1 VKRIGV
7 KRTGVTLLGVAVLIL
22 AGPAAANRLIGL
34 AQLAGG
40 QGCIAQ
46 PDEDAEAV
54 RGCGRGRG
62 LIDPSSVAL
71 SRDGES
77 VYVAGS
83 GSSAVAAFARD
94 RATGRLTQRNC
105 VSANATS
112 GVDGTKGACADGNA
126 LSGATDVEVSPDG
139 RFVYAASFDAGGIA
153 IFERSET
160 TGALR
165 QVGCVRP
172 VRTCTSARALGG
184 ASAIALSLDGENA
197 YVAAYD
203 SNAVVMFAR
212 DVTTGLLTQLGCISD
227 DGHDRLCTTGNAL
240 RGAAAVV
247 VSADGRHVY
256 VAAAESGAVLTF
268 VRDVETGLLTQRGC
282 ILQDAPRRG
291 SCTPGKGLGGP
302 IALTLSP
309 DNRTLFAAS
318 YVSDSIA
325 VFARD
330 ASTGNL
336 RWIGCQSEVFEE
348 DEPDGCGHGGP
359 LTSPTEIAVNR
370 AGDRLYVSVESG
382 LTVLD
387 RDLTTGALSVAGCLT
402 YADYYDDEV
411 TKRCQLA
418 TGIADASSVAL
429 SPDEQNVY
437 VTSWGSDAVA
447 VLAPGPTMS
456 ALRFSRRGLLSVRVA
471 CPALHAGDCAGR
483 MTFRPTA
490 PLRRL
495 AQSTSYRLSPG
506 RTGIVHLRL
515 SRSVMR
521 ALARWKT
528 LAATIDVADA
538 SRSLAPTRRVFVL
551 RHRAAP
557 TGARPSPRR

>member
-1 VKRIGV
+1 MRRIGITLV
-7 KRTGVTLLGVAVLIL
+7 GVVVLIL
-22 AGPAAANRLIGL
+22 AGPAAANRLLGL

-54 RGCGRGRG
+54 SGCGRGRG
-62 LIDPSSVAL
+62 LIDPSAVAL
-71 SRDGES
+71 SRDGKS
-77 VYVAGS
+77 AYVAGS

-94 RATGRLTQRNC
+94 QATGRLTQRNC

-139 RFVYAASFDAGGIA
+139 KFVYAASYDAGGVA
-153 IFERSET
+153 IFERNEA

-172 VRTCTSARALGG
+172 VRTCTSARALSG
-184 ASAIALSLDGENA
+184 ASAVALSPDGENA

-203 SNAVVMFAR
+203 SNAVVMFER
-212 DVTTGLLTQLGCISD
+212 DVATGLLKQLGCVSD

-256 VAAAESGAVLTF
+256 VGAAESGAVLTF
-268 VRDVETGLLTQRGC
+268 VRDVETGLLRQRGC
-282 ILQDAPRRG
+282 ILQEAPPRG
-291 SCTPGKGLGGP
+291 SCTSGKGLGGP

-318 YVSDSIA
+318 YSSDSIA
-325 VFARD
+325 VLARD
-330 ASTGNL
+330 AATGNL
-336 RWIGCQSEVFEE
+336 RWIGCLSEVFDE
-348 DEPDGCGHGGP
+348 DERDGCAHGGP
-359 LTSPTEIAVNR
+359 LTGPTGIAVNR

-387 RDLTTGALSVAGCLT
+387 RDRTTGTLTVGGCLT
-402 YADYYDDEV
+402 YAGYWDEDV

-418 TGIADASSVAL
+418 TGIAGTSSVAL
-429 SPDEQNVY
+429 SPDGQNVY
-437 VTSWGSDAVA
+437 VTAWGSDAVV
-447 VLAPGPTMS
+447 VLAPGPTVS
-456 ALRFSRRGLLSVRVA
+456 ALRSTARGLLSVRVT

-483 MTFRPTA
+483 MTFSPAA

-495 AQSTSYRLSPG
+495 THSTTYRLPPG
-506 RTGIVHLRL
+506 RTGVVHLRL
-515 SRSVMR
+515 SQPVMR
-521 ALARWKT
+521 ALAKRKT
-528 LAATIDVADA
+528 LAATIDAADA
-538 SRSLAPTRRVFVL
+538 SRNLAPTRRAFVL

-557 TGARPSPRR
+557 TGARPTPRR

>member
-1 VKRIGV
+1 MRFGV
-7 KRTGVTLLGVAVLIL
+7 KRTGVTLLGVAVLVL

-126 LSGATDVEVSPDG
+126 LSGATHVEVSPDG
-139 RFVYAASFDAGGIA
+139 RFAYAASFDAGGIA

-172 VRTCTSARALGG
+172 VRTCTSARALSG

-203 SNAVVMFAR
+203 SNAVVMFER
-212 DVTTGLLTQLGCISD
+212 DVTTGLLKQLGCISD

-256 VAAAESGAVLTF
+256 VGAAESGAVLTF

-336 RWIGCQSEVFEE
+336 RWIGCQSEAFEE
-348 DEPDGCGHGGP
+348 DEPDVCGHGGP
-359 LTSPTEIAVNR
+359 LTSPTGIAVNR

-456 ALRFSRRGLLSVRVA
+456 APRFSRRGLLSVRVT

-483 MTFRPTA
+483 MTFSPTA

-515 SRSVMR
+515 SRPIMR

-528 LAATIDVADA
+528 LAATIDAADA

-557 TGARPSPRR
+557 TRARPSPRR

>member
-7 KRTGVTLLGVAVLIL
+7 TLLGAAVLIL
-22 AGPAAANRLIGL
+22 AGPAAANRLLGL

-46 PDEDAEAV
+46 PEEEAEAV

-77 VYVAGS
+77 AYVAGS

-126 LSGATDVEVSPDG
+126 LSGATAVQVSPDG

-153 IFERSET
+153 IFERNES
-160 TGALR
+160 GALR

-172 VRTCTSARALGG
+172 VRTCTSARALSG
-184 ASAIALSLDGENA
+184 ASAIAVSPDGENA
-197 YVAAYD
+197 YVTAYD

-256 VAAAESGAVLTF
+256 VGAAESGAVLTF
-268 VRDVETGLLTQRGC
+268 VRDVESGLLRQRGC

-291 SCTPGKGLGGP
+291 SCTPGKGIGGP
-302 IALTLSP
+302 VALTLSP
-309 DNRTLFAAS
+309 DNKTLFAAS
-318 YVSDSIA
+318 YASDSIA

-336 RWIGCQSEVFEE
+336 RWIGCQSEVFDD
-348 DEPDGCGHGGP
+348 DERDGCGHGGP
-359 LTSPTEIAVNR
+359 LIGPTGVAVNR

-387 RDLTTGALSVAGCLT
+387 RDRATGTLSVGGCLT
-402 YADYYDDEV
+402 YAEYYDDDV

-418 TGIADASSVAL
+418 TGIAEASSVAL
-429 SPDEQNVY
+429 SPDGQNVY

-456 ALRFSRRGLLSVRVA
+456 ALRSSRRGLMSVRVT

-483 MTFRPTA
+483 MTVTPA
-490 PLRRL
+490 SPLRRL

-515 SRSVMR
+515 SRKVMQ
-521 ALARWKT
+521 ALARRKT
-528 LAATIDVADA
+528 LAATIDAADA

-557 TGARPSPRR
+557 TGARPTPRR

>member
-1 VKRIGV
+1 MRRIGITLV
-7 KRTGVTLLGVAVLIL
+7 GVVVLIL
-22 AGPAAANRLIGL
+22 AGPAAANRLLGL

-54 RGCGRGRG
+54 SGCGRGRG
-62 LIDPSSVAL
+62 LIDPSAVAL

-77 VYVAGS
+77 AYVAGS

-94 RATGRLTQRNC
+94 QATGRLTQRNC

-139 RFVYAASFDAGGIA
+139 KFVYAASYDAGGVA
-153 IFERSET
+153 IFERNEA

-172 VRTCTSARALGG
+172 VRTCTSARALSG
-184 ASAIALSLDGENA
+184 ASAVALSPDGENA

-203 SNAVVMFAR
+203 SNAVVMFER
-212 DVTTGLLTQLGCISD
+212 DVATGLLKQLGCVSD

-256 VAAAESGAVLTF
+256 VGAAESGAVLTF
-268 VRDVETGLLTQRGC
+268 VRDVETGLLRQRGC
-282 ILQDAPRRG
+282 VLQEAPPRG
-291 SCTPGKGLGGP
+291 SCTSGKGLGGP

-318 YVSDSIA
+318 YSSDSIA
-325 VFARD
+325 VLARD
-330 ASTGNL
+330 AATGNL
-336 RWIGCQSEVFEE
+336 RWIGCLSEVFDE
-348 DEPDGCGHGGP
+348 DERDGCAHGGP
-359 LTSPTEIAVNR
+359 LTGPTGIAVNR

-387 RDLTTGALSVAGCLT
+387 RDRTTGTLTVGGCLT
-402 YADYYDDEV
+402 YAGYWDEDV

-418 TGIADASSVAL
+418 TGIAGTSSVAL
-429 SPDEQNVY
+429 SPDGQNVY
-437 VTSWGSDAVA
+437 VTAWGSDAVV
-447 VLAPGPTMS
+447 VLAPGPTVS
-456 ALRFSRRGLLSVRVA
+456 ALRSTARGLLSVRVT

-483 MTFRPTA
+483 MTFSPAA

-495 AQSTSYRLSPG
+495 TQSTTYRLPPG
-506 RTGIVHLRL
+506 RTGVVHLRL
-515 SRSVMR
+515 SQPVMR
-521 ALARWKT
+521 ALAKRKT
-528 LAATIDVADA
+528 LAGTIDAADA
-538 SRSLAPTRRVFVL
+538 SRNLAPTRRAFVL

-557 TGARPSPRR
+557 TGARPTPRR

>member
-1 VKRIGV
+1 MKRIGITLV
-7 KRTGVTLLGVAVLIL
+7 GVVVLIL
-22 AGPAAANRLIGL
+22 AGPAAANRLLGL

-46 PDEDAEAV
+46 PDDEAEAV
-54 RGCGRGRG
+54 SGCGRGRG

-71 SRDGES
+71 SRDGKS
-77 VYVAGS
+77 AYVAGS

-94 RATGRLTQRNC
+94 QATGRLTQRNC

-126 LSGATDVEVSPDG
+126 LSGAADVEISPDG

-153 IFERSET
+153 IFERNET

-172 VRTCTSARALGG
+172 VRTCTSARALSG
-184 ASAIALSLDGENA
+184 ASAVAVSPDGENA

-203 SNAVVMFAR
+203 SNAVVMFER
-212 DVTTGLLTQLGCISD
+212 DVTTGLLKQLGCISD

-256 VAAAESGAVLTF
+256 VGAAESGAVLTF
-268 VRDVETGLLTQRGC
+268 VRDVGTGLLRQRGC
-282 ILQDAPRRG
+282 VLQDAPLRG
-291 SCTPGKGLGGP
+291 SCTSGKGLGGP

-325 VFARD
+325 VLARD

-336 RWIGCQSEVFEE
+336 RWTGCMSEVFDE
-348 DEPDGCGHGGP
+348 DERDGCGHGRA
-359 LTSPTEIAVNR
+359 LTSPTGIAVNR

-387 RDLTTGALSVAGCLT
+387 RDRTTGTLSVGGCLT
-402 YADYYDDEV
+402 YAGYYDDDV
-411 TKRCQLA
+411 TTRCQLA
-418 TGIADASSVAL
+418 TGIAEASSVEL
-429 SPDEQNVY
+429 SPDGQNVY

-447 VLAPGPTMS
+447 VLAPGLTMS
-456 ALRFSRRGLLSVRVA
+456 ALRSTTRGLLSVRVT

-483 MTFRPTA
+483 MTFRPAA

-495 AQSTSYRLSPG
+495 MQSTTYRLPPG

-515 SRSVMR
+515 SRPVMR
-521 ALARWKT
+521 ALAKRKT
-528 LAATIDVADA
+528 LAATIDAADA
-538 SRSLAPTRRVFVL
+538 SRKLAPTRRAFIL
-551 RHRAAP
+551 RHRTEP
-557 TGARPSPRR
+557 TSARPSPRG

>member
-1 VKRIGV
+1 VKRIGI
-7 KRTGVTLLGVAVLIL
+7 TLLGVVVLVL
-22 AGPAAANRLIGL
+22 AGPAAANRLLGL

-46 PDEDAEAV
+46 PEEEAEAV
-54 RGCGRGRG
+54 KGCGRGRG

-71 SRDGES
+71 SRDGKS

-83 GSSAVAAFARD
+83 GSSAVAAFVRD
-94 RATGRLTQRNC
+94 QATGRITQRNC

-112 GVDGTKGACADGNA
+112 GVDGTKGDCADGNA
-126 LSGATDVEVSPDG
+126 LSGATAVEVSPDG
-139 RFVYAASFDAGGIA
+139 RFVYAASFEAGGVA
-153 IFERSET
+153 IFERNQT

-172 VRTCTSARALGG
+172 VRTCTSARALSG
-184 ASAIALSLDGENA
+184 ASAIAVSPDGENV

-203 SNAVVMFAR
+203 SNAVVMFER
-212 DVTTGLLTQLGCISD
+212 DVTTGLLKQLGCISD

-247 VSADGRHVY
+247 VSGDGRHVY
-256 VAAAESGAVLTF
+256 VGAAESGAVLTF
-268 VRDVETGLLTQRGC
+268 VRDVGTGLLGQRGC

-318 YVSDSIA
+318 YDSNSIA

-330 ASTGNL
+330 PSTGNL
-336 RWIGCQSEVFEE
+336 RWIGCMSEVFDE
-348 DEPDGCGHGGP
+348 DERDGCGHGGP
-359 LTSPTEIAVNR
+359 LTSPTGIAVNR

-387 RDLTTGALSVAGCLT
+387 RDRTTGTLSVGGCLT
-402 YADYYDDEV
+402 YPGYYDEEV
-411 TKRCQLA
+411 TERCQLA
-418 TGIADASSVAL
+418 TGIAEASSVAL
-429 SPDEQNVY
+429 SPDGQNVY
-437 VTSWGSDAVA
+437 VTAWGSDAVA

-456 ALRFSRRGLLSVRVA
+456 ALRSTRRGLLSVRFT
-471 CPALHAGDCAGR
+471 CPAVHAGDCAGR
-483 MTFRPTA
+483 MTITPAA

-495 AQSTSYRLSPG
+495 AQSTTYRLPPG

-515 SRSVMR
+515 SRPVMR
-521 ALARWKT
+521 ALAKRKT
-528 LAATIDVADA
+528 LAATIDAADA
-538 SRSLAPTRRVFVL
+538 SRNLAPTRRAFVL
-551 RHRAAP
+551 RHRTAP
-557 TGARPSPRR
+557 SRARPMPRP

>member
-1 VKRIGV
+1 MRRIGITLV
-7 KRTGVTLLGVAVLIL
+7 GVVVLIL
-22 AGPAAANRLIGL
+22 AGPAAANRLLGL

-54 RGCGRGRG
+54 SGCGRGRG
-62 LIDPSSVAL
+62 LIDPSAVAL
-71 SRDGES
+71 SRDGKS
-77 VYVAGS
+77 AYVAGS

-94 RATGRLTQRNC
+94 QATGRLTQRNC

-139 RFVYAASFDAGGIA
+139 KFVYAASYDAGGVA
-153 IFERSET
+153 IFERNEA

-172 VRTCTSARALGG
+172 VRTCTSARALSG
-184 ASAIALSLDGENA
+184 ASAVALSPDGENA

-203 SNAVVMFAR
+203 SNAVVMFER
-212 DVTTGLLTQLGCISD
+212 DVATGLLKQLGCVSD

-256 VAAAESGAVLTF
+256 VGAAESGAVLTF
-268 VRDVETGLLTQRGC
+268 VRDVETGLLRQRGC
-282 ILQDAPRRG
+282 ILQEAPPRG
-291 SCTPGKGLGGP
+291 SCTSGKGLGGP

-318 YVSDSIA
+318 YSSDSIA
-325 VFARD
+325 VLARD
-330 ASTGNL
+330 AATGNL
-336 RWIGCQSEVFEE
+336 RWIGCLSEVFDE
-348 DEPDGCGHGGP
+348 DERDGCAHGGP
-359 LTSPTEIAVNR
+359 LTGPTGIAVNR

-387 RDLTTGALSVAGCLT
+387 RDRTTGTLTVGGCLT
-402 YADYYDDEV
+402 YAGYWDEDV

-418 TGIADASSVAL
+418 TGIAGTSSVAL
-429 SPDEQNVY
+429 SPDGQNVY
-437 VTSWGSDAVA
+437 VTAWGSDAVV
-447 VLAPGPTMS
+447 VLAPGPTVS
-456 ALRFSRRGLLSVRVA
+456 ALRSTARGLLSVRVT

-483 MTFRPTA
+483 MTFSPAA

-495 AQSTSYRLSPG
+495 TQSTTYRLPPG
-506 RTGIVHLRL
+506 RTGVVHLRL
-515 SRSVMR
+515 SQPVMR
-521 ALARWKT
+521 ALAKRKT
-528 LAATIDVADA
+528 LAATIDAADA
-538 SRSLAPTRRVFVL
+538 SRNLAPTRRAFVL

-557 TGARPSPRR
+557 TGARPTPRR

>member
-1 VKRIGV
+1 MRRIGITLV
-7 KRTGVTLLGVAVLIL
+7 GVVVLIL
-22 AGPAAANRLIGL
+22 AGPAAANRLLGL

-54 RGCGRGRG
+54 SGCGRGRG
-62 LIDPSSVAL
+62 LIDPSAVAL
-71 SRDGES
+71 SRDGKS
-77 VYVAGS
+77 AYVAGS

-94 RATGRLTQRNC
+94 QATGRLTQRNC

-139 RFVYAASFDAGGIA
+139 KFVYAASYDAGGVA
-153 IFERSET
+153 IFERNET

-172 VRTCTSARALGG
+172 VRTCTSARALSG
-184 ASAIALSLDGENA
+184 ASAVALSPDGENA

-203 SNAVVMFAR
+203 SNAVVMFER
-212 DVTTGLLTQLGCISD
+212 DVATGLLKQLGCVSD

-256 VAAAESGAVLTF
+256 VGAAESGAVLTF
-268 VRDVETGLLTQRGC
+268 VRDVETGLLRQRGC
-282 ILQDAPRRG
+282 ILQEAPPRG
-291 SCTPGKGLGGP
+291 SCTSGKGLGGP

-318 YVSDSIA
+318 YSSDSIA
-325 VFARD
+325 VLARD
-330 ASTGNL
+330 AATGNL
-336 RWIGCQSEVFEE
+336 RWIGCLSEVFDE
-348 DEPDGCGHGGP
+348 DERDGCAHGGP
-359 LTSPTEIAVNR
+359 LTGPTGIAVNR

-387 RDLTTGALSVAGCLT
+387 RDRTTGTLTVGGCLT
-402 YADYYDDEV
+402 YAGYWDEDV

-418 TGIADASSVAL
+418 TGIAGTSSVAL
-429 SPDEQNVY
+429 SPDGQNVY
-437 VTSWGSDAVA
+437 VTAWGSDAVV
-447 VLAPGPTMS
+447 VLAPGPTVS
-456 ALRFSRRGLLSVRVA
+456 ALRSTARGLLSVRVT

-483 MTFRPTA
+483 MTFSPAA

-495 AQSTSYRLSPG
+495 TQSTTYRLPPG
-506 RTGIVHLRL
+506 RTGVVHLRL
-515 SRSVMR
+515 SQPVMR
-521 ALARWKT
+521 ALAKRKT
-528 LAATIDVADA
+528 LAATIDAADA
-538 SRSLAPTRRVFVL
+538 SRNLAPTRRAFVL

-557 TGARPSPRR
+557 TGARPTPRR

>member
-1 VKRIGV
+1 MKRIGI
-7 KRTGVTLLGVAVLIL
+7 TLLGVVVLTL
-22 AGPAAANRLIGL
+22 AGPAAANRLLGL

-46 PDEDAEAV
+46 PEEEAEAV

-62 LIDPSSVAL
+62 LIDPSSIAL
-71 SRDGES
+71 SRDGKS
-77 VYVAGS
+77 AYVAGS

-94 RATGRLTQRNC
+94 PVTGRLTQRNC

-153 IFERSET
+153 IFERNAT

-172 VRTCTSARALGG
+172 VRTCTSARALSG
-184 ASAIALSLDGENA
+184 ASAIAVSPDGENA
-197 YVAAYD
+197 YAAAYD

-227 DGHDRLCTTGNAL
+227 DGADRLCTTGNAL
-240 RGAAAVV
+240 RGAAAIV

-256 VAAAESGAVLTF
+256 VGAAESGAVLTF
-268 VRDVETGLLTQRGC
+268 VRDVETGLLRQRGC

-309 DNRTLFAAS
+309 DNATLFAAS

-330 ASTGNL
+330 ASSGNL
-336 RWIGCQSEVFEE
+336 RWIGCQSEVFED
-348 DEPDGCGHGGP
+348 DESDGCGHGGP
-359 LTSPTEIAVNR
+359 LTSPTGIAVSR

-387 RDLTTGALSVAGCLT
+387 RDRTRGTLSVGGCLT

-418 TGIADASSVAL
+418 TGIAEASSVAL
-429 SPDEQNVY
+429 SPDGQNVY
-437 VTSWGSDAVA
+437 VTAWGSDAVA

-456 ALRFSRRGLLSVRVA
+456 ALRSSRRGLLSVRVS
-471 CPALHAGDCAGR
+471 CPALHSGDCAGR
-483 MTFRPTA
+483 MTFTPA
-490 PLRRL
+490 SPLRRL

-506 RTGIVHLRL
+506 RTGIVHLPL
-515 SRSVMR
+515 SRPIMR
-521 ALARWKT
+521 ALARRKT
-528 LAATIDVADA
+528 LTATIDAADA
-538 SRSLAPTRRVFVL
+538 SRRLAPTRRAFVL

-557 TGARPSPRR
+557 TRARPTPRR